1 MSKSHEAEREAG
13 VRSWARRWRLRW
25 SANEAYLPWLLRRVP
40 RSAATALD
48 VGCGLGELAARLS
61 ERGLE
66 VDAIDVD
73 AAIVARARERQAG
86 APVRWLVGDAFGEIA
101 ELRPGGYDV
110 VTAVA
115 CLHQE
120 PFRSVLD
127 ALLPRVR
134 PGGTLLVVGLFRAA
148 SWRDTAF
155 SALALP
161 FHVTRGLATDWLG
174 RGALRRDPA
183 VAVEPPL
190 ESLDQVRR
198 VVAAR
203 LPGACVRR
211 RLYWRFT
218 LEWRSIASSS
228 S

>member
-1 MSKSHEAEREAG
+1 MSTSRETEREAV
-13 VRSWARRWRLRW
+13 VRAWARRWRLRW
-25 SANEAYLPWLLRRVP
+25 SANEAYLPWLLGRVP

-48 VGCGLGELAARLS
+48 VGCGSGELAARLS
-61 ERGLE
+61 ARGLE
-66 VDAIDVD
+66 VDALDVD
-73 AAIVARARERQAG
+73 AAIVARARERHAG
-86 APVRWLVGDAFGEIA
+86 APVRWLVGDAFGEVA

-110 VTAVA
+110 VSAVA
-115 CLHQE
+115 SLHQE
-120 PFRSVLD
+120 PFRRGLD

-134 PGGTLLVVGLFRAA
+134 PGGKLLVVGLFRAV

-161 FHVTRGLATDWLG
+161 FHVARGLAGDRLG
-174 RGALRRDPA
+174 RGARRRDPA
-183 VAVEPPL
+183 VAVAPPL
-190 ESLDQVRR
+190 ESLDQVRQ
-198 VVAAR
+198 VAAAR

-218 LEWRSIASSS
+218 LEWRSIVSSS